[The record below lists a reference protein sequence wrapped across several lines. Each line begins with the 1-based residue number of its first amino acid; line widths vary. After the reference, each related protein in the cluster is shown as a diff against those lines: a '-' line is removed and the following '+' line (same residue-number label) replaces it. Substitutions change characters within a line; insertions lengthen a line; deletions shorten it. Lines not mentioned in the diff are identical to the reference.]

1 MLNIFEQSRTP
12 RRYGTCTV
20 RKTTSATDDE
30 QNCGRYGNDIVYFDP
45 RTTPGNSAAGNEG
58 KRSKKVQE
66 VSFRLLEQQLG
77 RYRRFM
83 FVLVVTLWFL

>member
-30 QNCGRYGNDIVYFDP
+30 QNCGRYDNEIVYFDP
-45 RTTPGNSAAGNEG
+45 CTTPGNSAAGNEG

-77 RYRRFM
+77 R
-83 FVLVVTLWFL
+83 